1 MRPGPPLV
9 VIAGPTASGKSAAA
23 QALAEA
29 SGAAIVS
36 CDSLAVYR
44 GFDIGT
50 AKPTAAER
58 ARVPHHLVDVVDPEQ
73 PFHAADYVALADAA
87 IAACRDRGR
96 PVIVC
101 GGTALYLKALLGGLF
116 AAPSPDPALRRRLK
130 GEAAR
135 LGWPAL
141 HARLAAVD
149 ATAAARIAPGD
160 PVRIERALEV
170 YEQTGVPISVLQAAH
185 AARGE
190 RRPAAVF
197 IIDPPS
203 ADHDLAIAARTD
215 RMLAAGLVEET
226 ARLAAAHQRGL
237 KPFGALGYKEA
248 LAHLDGDLDLPALRE
263 AIRVATRRF
272 ARRQRTFFRKAW
284 PAAPAGAPASDGAR
298 WVHGA
303 AELLAGDIRSMIDA
317 LLGADPMDA
326 DGKGKEPA
334 PCPR

>member
-1 MRPGPPLV
+1 MSAPPPLL

-58 ARVPHHLVDVVDPEQ
+58 ARVPHHLVDVADPEQ
-73 PFHAADYVALADAA
+73 PFHAAEYVALADAA
-87 IAACRDRGR
+87 IAASRADGR

-101 GGTALYLKALLGGLF
+101 GGTALYLRALLFGLF
-116 AAPSPDPALRRRLK
+116 DAPPPDPDLRARLK
-130 GEAAR
+130 AEAAR

-141 HARLAAVD
+141 HARLAACD
-149 ATAAARIAPGD
+149 PAAAARIAPVD

-170 YEQTGVPISVLQAAH
+170 FEQTGVPISQLQAAH

-190 RRPAAVF
+190 RRPALVF
-197 IIDPPS
+197 IVDPP
-203 ADHDLAIAARTD
+203 AAVHDLAIAARTD

-226 ARLAAAHQRGL
+226 ARLAAAHDRGL

-248 LAHLDGDLDLPALRE
+248 LAHLDGNLDLPALRE

-284 PAAPAGAPASDGAR
+284 PPAPAAPGAEAAR
-298 WVHGA
+298 WVPSA
-303 AELLAGDIRSMIDA
+303 SDLLGGDIRSMILA
-317 LLGADPMDA
+317 LLGAHPERSD
-326 DGKGKEPA
+326 KESA